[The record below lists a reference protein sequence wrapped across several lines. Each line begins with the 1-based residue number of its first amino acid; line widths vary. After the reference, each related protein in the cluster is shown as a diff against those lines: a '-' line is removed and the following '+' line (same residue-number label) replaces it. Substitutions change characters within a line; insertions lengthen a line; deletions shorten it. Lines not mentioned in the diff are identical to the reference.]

1 MILTTDEYTKLTEAV
16 LASKYFVGIIR
27 AMHDKGNFVDPQT
40 GELLTKGSP
49 QLLAKFEESLAVLE
63 TRCAEGLR
71 VLGQDGKA
79 H

>member
-1 MILTTDEYTKLTEAV
+1 MLLTTDEYTTLTEAV
-16 LASKYFVGIIR
+16 LASKYFADIVR
-27 AMHDKGNFVDPQT
+27 AMHDQKNFVDPQT
-40 GELLTKGSP
+40 GAVLSKGSP

-71 VLGQDGKA
+71 VIGQGGKA

>member
-1 MILTTDEYTKLTEAV
+1 MLLTTDEYTTLTEAV
-16 LASKYFVGIIR
+16 LASKYFVDIIR
-27 AMHDKGNFVDPQT
+27 AMHDQGNFVDPQT
-40 GELLTKGSP
+40 GAVLSKASA

-71 VLGQDGKA
+71 VIGQGGKA